1 MARILVN
8 GEWYNE
14 LSVGSLYESEFE
26 KLFLQEAQQ
35 IFPDYFA
42 VPFKL
47 TVESQYGNGKPDLAI
62 IEKNYRHWFVIEVE
76 KSNHSFESHI
86 LPQVSIFSTA
96 EYTDDTAEALRSEN
110 ENLDIGKLKAMIK
123 GKQPKVLIVVDA
135 LKAEWIKSLSR
146 WEAMLSVFQV
156 FRSEKNRHVFRLNG
170 FTPKSTE
177 GIFSDCYFEKIFKR
191 QLVILSPAIIE
202 ESSNETLMINYNDTL
217 SEWRRVDMK
226 NQVVLCPTSIN
237 PLDISKKYKLYK
249 KENNSYILTD

>member
-62 IEKNYRHWFVIEVE
+62 IERNYRHWFVIEVE
-76 KSNHSFESHI
+76 KSNHSFESHV

-96 EYTDDTAEALRSEN
+96 EYTDEAANALASEN
-110 ENLDIGKLKAMIK
+110 DKLDICKLKAMVK
-123 GKQPKVLIVVDA
+123 GKQPKVLIIVDA
-135 LKAEWIKSLSR
+135 MKEEWIKSLSR
-146 WEAMLSVFQV
+146 WEARLSVFQV

-170 FTPKSTE
+170 FTPKATE
-177 GIFSDCYFEKIFKR
+177 GVFSDCYFEKIFKR

-202 ESSNETLMINYNDTL
+202 ESSNETLMINYNDAL
-217 SEWRRVDMK
+217 SRWKRVDMK

-237 PLDISKKYKLYK
+237 PLDISKKYKLHK
-249 KENNSYILTD
+249 KENDSYMLTE